1 MYGIWLVASHVET
14 RGFMRYEE
22 SLAAPHRVIPAQAG
36 IQVHPQRADH
46 PAAQCATTHAV
57 VRSGFPPSRN
67 DTGGE
72 THAENGL
79 IASHSDHGDGLLM
92 RGHAT
97 RPAGFGE
104 RGSAYPARRQRSLQ
118 YFTCSQSF
126 AHLRR
131 QLNGR
136 WQTGQI
142 LLGKS
147 ALARRRGM
155 ERLSGG
161 GGCGRRRSG
170 CGWIRS
176 FRFPPQR
183 PARAGRPPGR
193 GRCRAPGLP
202 QTSGCRRRVQSPI
215 FRPGA

>member
-1 MYGIWLVASHVET
+1 MGGAAVRRRKYVLSEGGQRQALFTTLSAARLLTGRAQPV
-14 RGFMRYEE
+14 RGR
-22 SLAAPHRVIPAQAG
+22 
-36 IQVHPQRADH
+36 
-46 PAAQCATTHAV
+46 
-57 VRSGFPPSRN
+57 
-67 DTGGE
+67 
-72 THAENGL
+72 
-79 IASHSDHGDGLLM
+79 
-92 RGHAT
+92 AT

-118 YFTCSQSF
+118 YFTCGQSF

-155 ERLSGG
+155 GRLSGG

-193 GRCRAPGLP
+193 GRCRAPSLP
-202 QTSGCRRRVQSPI
+202 QTSGCRRRVRSPI